1 MQITAAVLL
10 KVSEDDLLHVF
21 EKWVECCKIVWLVK
35 DTTVFK
41 CKVSMFFSCQLKN
54 EGLPYSCAQGYNT
67 FCIGIFLDI

>member
-35 DTTVFK
+35 DTVKKRTTVFQ

-54 EGLPYSCAQGYNT
+54 EGLPYVVHKVTTHSV
-67 FCIGIFLDI
+67 